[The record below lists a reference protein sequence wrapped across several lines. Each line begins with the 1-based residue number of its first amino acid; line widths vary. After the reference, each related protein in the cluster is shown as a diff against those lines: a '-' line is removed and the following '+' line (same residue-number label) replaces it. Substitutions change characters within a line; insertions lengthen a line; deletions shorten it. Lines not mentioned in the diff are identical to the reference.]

1 MKSEHIPIVNKLGLH
16 ARASAKLVE
25 LTRKFQADIQIA
37 KDHDTVDG
45 KSILGLLMLAAAC
58 GESVEVRAS
67 GSDEGEALSAVK
79 ELFAR
84 KFDEDE

>member
-1 MKSEHIPIVNKLGLH
+1 MRSETIPIVNKLGLH

-25 LTRKFQADIQIA
+25 LTRRFQCDIQIA

-45 KSILGLLMLAAAC
+45 KSILGLLMLAGAC

-67 GSDEGEALSAVK
+67 GSDETEAMDAVRN
-79 ELFAR
+79 LFAR
-84 KFDEDE
+84 RFDEDE

>member
-1 MKSEHIPIVNKLGLH
+1 MKSERIPIVNKLGLH

-25 LTRKFQADIQIA
+25 LTRRFQADIQIA

-58 GESVEVRAS
+58 GEAVDVRAD
-67 GSDEGEALSAVK
+67 GKDEDEALAAVRD
-79 ELFAR
+79 LFAR
-84 KFDEDE
+84 RFDEDE

>member
-1 MKSEHIPIVNKLGLH
+1 MKSERIPIVNKLGLH

-25 LTRKFQADIQIA
+25 LTRKYQADIQIP

-45 KSILGLLMLAAAC
+45 KSILGLLMLAGAC
-58 GESVEVRAS
+58 GETVEVRAS
-67 GSDEGEALSAVK
+67 GSDETEALAAVR

-84 KFDEDE
+84 RFDEDE

>member
-25 LTRKFQADIQIA
+25 LTRRYHADIQIS
-37 KDHDTVDG
+37 KDGDTVDG
-45 KSILGLLMLAAAC
+45 KSILGLLMLAVAF
-58 GESVEVRAS
+58 GESVEVHAS
-67 GSDEGEALSAVK
+67 GQDETEAMAAIRD
-79 ELFAR
+79 LFAR